1 MNKILR
7 WIRNALIFFFTSTVI
22 SVIVLKWVPAYITP
36 LMLIRCCE
44 QMAHG
49 EFPRMSH
56 QWVPIERINHN
67 LPQAVIASED
77 NLFLRHNGFDFEEI
91 YRARLEALE
100 GKRER
105 GASTITQQTAKNIFL
120 WPGHSWTRKGFE
132 AYFTVLIEHIW
143 GKERIMEMYLNSIE
157 MGDGIYGAEA
167 VAQKHFNTSAEHLT
181 KKQAAL
187 IAASLPNPLKRNSAD
202 PTKYMLKRQRKIID
216 LMGKVDNFPEYNEE

>member
-7 WIRNALIFFFTSTVI
+7 WIRNALIFFFTSTII

-100 GKRER
+100 CKHHHTTDCKKHLFVARSQLDSQGLR
-105 GASTITQQTAKNIFL
+105 GLF
-120 WPGHSWTRKGFE
+120 HRF
-132 AYFTVLIEHIW
+132 
-143 GKERIMEMYLNSIE
+143 
-157 MGDGIYGAEA
+157 D
-167 VAQKHFNTSAEHLT
+167 
-181 KKQAAL
+181 
-187 IAASLPNPLKRNSAD
+187 
-202 PTKYMLKRQRKIID
+202 
-216 LMGKVDNFPEYNEE
+216 